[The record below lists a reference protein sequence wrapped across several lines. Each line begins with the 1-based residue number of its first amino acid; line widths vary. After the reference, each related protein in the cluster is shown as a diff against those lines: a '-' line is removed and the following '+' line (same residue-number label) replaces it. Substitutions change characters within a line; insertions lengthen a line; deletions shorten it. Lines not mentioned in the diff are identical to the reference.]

1 MSQITTKEIA
11 NLAGVSVGTVDR
23 VIHNRGQVADKTR
36 KKIQEIIYDEQ
47 PCIFLFVPKELIA
60 INKKFSGIGTSAVR
74 PGYRESS
81 FLPNNM

>member
-36 KKIQEIIYDEQ
+36 KKFKRLLIKMVMNQILLQEILY
-47 PCIFLFVPKELIA
+47 KRK
-60 INKKFSGIGTSAVR
+60 N
-74 PGYRESS
+74 
-81 FLPNNM
+81 

>member
-36 KKIQEIIYDEQ
+36 KKFKRLLIKMVINQILLQEILY
-47 PCIFLFVPKELIA
+47 KRK
-60 INKKFSGIGTSAVR
+60 N
-74 PGYRESS
+74 
-81 FLPNNM
+81 

>member
-36 KKIQEIIYDEQ
+36 K
-47 PCIFLFVPKELIA
+47 
-60 INKKFSGIGTSAVR
+60 NSGD
-74 PGYRESS
+74 Y
-81 FLPNNM
+81 